1 MPQLYFT
8 ANPSARHSPIFQI
21 MYGDTNVD
29 LTKRFPQLV
38 PSREWAVR
46 LANNPVAAAD
56 FFDFS
61 IKCIFEFLF
70 GWDYQKK
77 CSKSEGGILGH
88 LRAFYGVA
96 ELTEHANFHDHFLLW
111 LTGAINPSQ
120 LHKHLA
126 ADDEFKRQFF
136 DFFEDIIH
144 HHLPNDD
151 IPIDPVYEPRFEWPP
166 CPLNPS
172 EQLLGELDSWESAF
186 ITQIKICG
194 EALQRHV
201 CRPVCHKFG
210 NEGRCRFLFPHEVV
224 EASHFDADSNSI
236 VLMCRDSTINY
247 FNPYILVFCCH
258 NHDLKCILSG
268 KAAKAASFYITDY
281 ITKMGPTTYQMLSKA
296 VSNMPQTD
304 DCSTAAKA
312 KILLYKCLSQFTH
325 QQQVHAQQH

>member
-46 LANNPVAAAD
+46 LANDPVAAAD

-77 CSKSEGGILGH
+77 CFKPEGGILGH

-96 ELTEHANFHDHFLLW
+96 ELTERANFHDHFLLW

-120 LHKHLA
+120 LHKRLA

-151 IPIDPVYEPRFEWPP
+151 IPIDPVYEPRVEWPP

-194 EALQRHV
+194 EALQWHV
-201 CRPVCHKFG
+201 CRPVCHKYG
-210 NEGRCRFLFPHEVV
+210 NEGHCRFLFPHKVIQT
-224 EASHFDADSNSI
+224 SYFDADSNFI
-236 VLMCRDSTINY
+236 VLMCHDSTINY

>member
-1 MPQLYFT
+1 
-8 ANPSARHSPIFQI
+8 

-77 CSKSEGGILGH
+77 CFKPEGGILGH

-151 IPIDPVYEPRFEWPP
+151 IPIDPVYEPRVERPP
-166 CPLNPS
+166 CPPNPS
-172 EQLLGELDSWESAF
+172 KQLLGELDIWESAF

-194 EALQRHV
+194 EALQWHV
-201 CRPVCHKFG
+201 CRPVCHKYG
-210 NEGRCRFLFPHEVV
+210 NEGHCRFLFPHKVV
-224 EASHFDADSNSI
+224 QTSYFDADSNFI
-236 VLMCRDSTINY
+236 VLMCHDSTINY